1 MQMPKALPF
10 RLSRSSVLLAV
21 ISTAFAGEAAAVAG
35 WVDFASGAATV
46 SDAQGRQRAVSKG
59 DNLDKGDTVRTGDNG
74 RTQIRFTDGAYVS
87 LQPNTEFA
95 IKDYNFEGKVD
106 GSERG
111 FFSLARG
118 AMRTVTGLIGRV
130 NRNRYQ
136 VSTPT
141 ATIGIRGTGG
151 LISIGSDGSTLV
163 TGTSGIWTLTNPSGT
178 IDVPAGVSAKAP
190 SAPSQPPQQTTEK
203 PSTGPTQ
210 PPTTQLP
217 YAQADQR
224 TSTGTSASLTNP
236 VLVSGPG
243 YHVSYAYNT
252 TAGSNRND
260 SGTLADA
267 VFNAAGQMTEFSATR
282 SATFSGTHLEFG
294 TDAAVVAWGRWI
306 GPLTGVDV
314 GPPLSISPNANQGY
328 HYVVGIPATA
338 MPTTGSAT
346 FSFLGATN
354 PTGQSG
360 TIQPGQF
367 SGTFAVTS
375 WAAGTIALGGKMDFS
390 QPGGAGFI
398 YTFSGSGNFSAGS
411 PQFTGTS
418 SPLTVTNQAAAT
430 AAGYGCTSTCTVLIN
445 GAFFGAGARY
455 AGYSY
460 MVTGAS
466 TNSVT
471 GAAVFKQ

>member
-210 PPTTQLP
+210 PSTVQQP
-217 YAQADQR
+217 YAAADQR
-224 TSTGTSASLTNP
+224 TPTGASASLANP
-236 VLVSGPG
+236 NPPLVTGSG
-243 YHVSYAYNT
+243 YHVSYAYGANT
-252 TAGSNRND
+252 RSPSTGINSSGS
-260 SGTLADA
+260 LADA
-267 VFNAAGQMTEFSATR
+267 VFDAVGQLTQFSATN
-282 SATFSGTHLEFG
+282 SATFGGTHQEFG
-294 TDAAVVAWGRWI
+294 TAGGVVAWGRWT
-306 GPLTGVDV
+306 GPVTGTN
-314 GPPLSISPNANQGY
+314 GTALNINPGINEGY
-328 HYVVGIPATA
+328 HYVVGLPATA
-338 MPTTGSAT
+338 MPTGGGPAVYTFIGATTPTGSDGTLTGGKFAGTLSVTNWAT
-346 FSFLGATN
+346 
-354 PTGQSG
+354 G
-360 TIQPGQF
+360 TM
-367 SGTFAVTS
+367 
-375 WAAGTIALGGKMDFS
+375 AAGGTVTFTGPSAFS
-390 QPGGAGFI
+390 
-398 YTFSGSGNFSAGS
+398 YTFNA
-411 PQFTGTS
+411 TS
-418 SPLTVTNQAAAT
+418 SR
-430 AAGYGCTSTCTVLIN
+430 
-445 GAFFGAGARY
+445 F
-455 AGYSY
+455 
-460 MVTGAS
+460 
-466 TNSVT
+466 
-471 GAAVFKQ
+471 